1 MGNQTSLQN
10 TSGKSRSG
18 IIASATAPFARNNN
32 NNNNNN
38 TTGDSNSSNSSSG
51 RRTSAHTTN
60 AAPNYSSSLPATFP
74 AAATAGALANR
85 RQYPSASGTATVA
98 ADSTTS
104 TRATHLVVPTTTTTA
119 PAPTAAATTTT
130 TTTTSTTPPTTT
142 TTTTATAT
150 TTAPTTIPAR
160 PQLPLVHDSPF
171 VGSPLMVSDNFEDRN
186 QPAPRGSVP
195 TFRSHGS
202 TTPSHRRISSRA
214 SSAADDEWNASQ
226 NVAATRGGGGGTS
239 VAPGDSHGP
248 NGSTILDP
256 KMNESEDDLSAVVGR
271 MDLESDAPGPAD
283 SVKLGDKLGSITSPT
298 SPDAAKPVSILTQG
312 LNNNSGQSP
321 QQQQQQQQQ
330 QQLHLHPSQQQRSSP
345 NYHGLGQDR
354 LDPPP
359 EKSYKNTARIFH
371 NFGPMAGGVTVRQA
385 GPEGENGVIP
395 IMISWA
401 QGGGAVYVT
410 GTFNNWKQKVRMSRS
425 NADFTT
431 VIDMPP
437 GTHRFKFIVDDEW
450 KCSEDLPIASDS
462 EGNLVNYLEV
472 TDEAGER
479 QGDGLDELAKF
490 GDAQMSPVVLSSTP
504 PEAYTTEI
512 PTPASLAAL
521 APSMYSQQQQNSHH
535 PNQPPHLPPH
545 LEKVLLNSHALSK
558 DDRSVLPVPNHVTLN
573 HMYACSIRD
582 GVMAVGCTTRY
593 RMKYITTVLYKPVFQ

>member
-1 MGNQTSLQN
+1 M
-10 TSGKSRSG
+10 
-18 IIASATAPFARNNN
+18 AS
-32 NNNNNN
+32 
-38 TTGDSNSSNSSSG
+38 
-51 RRTSAHTTN
+51 
-60 AAPNYSSSLPATFP
+60 
-74 AAATAGALANR
+74 
-85 RQYPSASGTATVA
+85 PS
-98 ADSTTS
+98 
-104 TRATHLVVPTTTTTA
+104 H
-119 PAPTAAATTTT
+119 
-130 TTTTSTTPPTTT
+130 
-142 TTTTATAT
+142 
-150 TTAPTTIPAR
+150 
-160 PQLPLVHDSPF
+160 SPF

-202 TTPSHRRISSRA
+202 TTPRHRRLSSRA
-214 SSAADDEWNASQ
+214 SSVADDDWNGSKGGP
-226 NVAATRGGGGGTS
+226 TPGGGGGGGGA
-239 VAPGDSHGP
+239 VAVASGDDHDLHAP
-248 NGSTILDP
+248 NGSAIIHDP
-256 KMNESEDDLSAVVGR
+256 KMNQSEDDLSAVVGR
-271 MDLESDAPGPAD
+271 MDLESDAPGPEHP
-283 SVKLGDKLGSITSPT
+283 VKLGDKLGSIASPT
-298 SPDAAKPVSILTQG
+298 LPDAAKPVSILTQG
-312 LNNNSGQSP
+312 LNSSNSQSS

-330 QQLHLHPSQQQRSSP
+330 PAAQQQQQHRSSP
-345 NYHGLGQDR
+345 NQRGLGQDR

-521 APSMYSQQQQNSHH
+521 ALSMYTQQQQNSHH
-535 PNQPPHLPPH
+535 PSQPPHLPPH

>member
-32 NNNNNN
+32 SNNNNSNN

-60 AAPNYSSSLPATFP
+60 AALNYSSSLPATFP
-74 AAATAGALANR
+74 AAATAGAFANR
-85 RQYPSASGTATVA
+85 RQNPSASGTAAA

-104 TRATHLVVPTTTTTA
+104 TRASHLVVPTTPTA

-130 TTTTSTTPPTTT
+130 TTSSTTTPPTTT
-142 TTTTATAT
+142 TT

-214 SSAADDEWNASQ
+214 SSAADDEWNGSHS
-226 NVAATRGGGGGTS
+226 VVSTVGGGGGGAS
-239 VAPGDSHGP
+239 VAPGDSHAP
-248 NGSTILDP
+248 NGSAIHNP

-283 SVKLGDKLGSITSPT
+283 SVKLGDKLGSIASPT

-312 LNNNSGQSP
+312 LTNNSGQSP

-330 QQLHLHPSQQQRSSP
+330 QHLHPSQQQRSSP
-345 NYHGLGQDR
+345 NQRGLGQDR